1 MPSYPYFTPYGQT
14 ANPYMVYPSNTYTP
28 IVQPQ
33 MYYPNY
39 LQQNMKMPEPQ
50 RPKMTIT
57 WIKSEQDVDSEY
69 VEPNSAAAFW
79 NENEPV
85 IYLKKTDVT
94 GKSTVTA
101 YDLVERKKED
111 EKAEEP
117 KQEYATNSDL
127 NSLVGAV
134 NNINESLNKEI
145 KSFASVLE
153 GLKGDVDSIKAD
165 MYGIAGKKK
174 TIRKTEGE
182 EDA

>member
-1 MPSYPYFTPYGQT
+1 M
-14 ANPYMVYPSNTYTP
+14 
-28 IVQPQ
+28 
-33 MYYPNY
+33 
-39 LQQNMKMPEPQ
+39 
-50 RPKMTIT
+50 
-57 WIKSEQDVDSEY
+57 
-69 VEPNSAAAFW
+69 
-79 NENEPV
+79 